1 MSKIEQE
8 KIALLKKEQRVTS
21 RLSYRGKVIGEKI
34 AELESMQE
42 SDSRKRELTLTKLY
56 ARLNGKI
63 RQQVAYNEGNLK
75 VI

>member
-1 MSKIEQE
+1 VTAHLSHRSKI
-8 KIALLKKEQRVTS
+8 
-21 RLSYRGKVIGEKI
+21 IGEKI

-63 RQQVAYNEGNLK
+63 RQQIAYNEGNLK

>member
-1 MSKIEQE
+1 MTAHLSHRSKI
-8 KIALLKKEQRVTS
+8 
-21 RLSYRGKVIGEKI
+21 IGEKI

-63 RQQVAYNEGNLK
+63 RQQIAYNEGNLK